1 MQQPISI
8 TAFSS
13 ISPLGETEKDIWQS
27 YQQPNH
33 ALSEKTFSK
42 LKEFCGA
49 LPKPIDDEIEILRRS
64 DLKYKSLDKSVL
76 YAIYT
81 ARQCAKNAGWN
92 SNTQFG
98 INIGSSRGATSLFE
112 TYHKDFL
119 KRDIAKTLSSPT
131 TTLGNISS
139 WVAHDLGSTGPEISH
154 SVTCSTALH
163 SMLNGIA
170 WLSGGLSDKFMVGGT
185 EAPLTAFTIA
195 QMKALKIYSNYNS
208 NTKYP
213 CQSLDMSKTKN
224 TMVLGE
230 GAAMAALEL
239 GKSKKALAH
248 IIGIGYATELLE
260 HNASLSAN
268 ATCLQKS
275 MSMAIS
281 DISPEDVDVIITH
294 TPGTKKGDQ
303 SEINA
308 IHSIFCNKIPA
319 LTTNKW
325 KIGHS
330 LGASGLFNIEMALL
344 MLKNQEFISTPFLN
358 QNVPDKINTVLIN
371 AVGFGGNAVS
381 ILLSN

>member
-8 TAFSS
+8 LAFSS
-13 ISPLGETEKDIWQS
+13 ISPLGENEKDIWES
-27 YQQPNH
+27 YLKPEH
-33 ALSEKTFSK
+33 ALSLRTFSK
-42 LKEFCGA
+42 SKAYCGA
-49 LPKPIDDEIEILRRS
+49 LPVEIEKEIEALRLS

-76 YAIYT
+76 FAIYT
-81 ARQCAKNAGWN
+81 ARKCAAKAGW
-92 SNTQFG
+92 STETEFG
-98 INIGSSRGATSLFE
+98 INIGSSRGATGLFE
-112 TYHKDFL
+112 SYHKDFL
-119 KRDIAKTLSSPT
+119 KRDKAKTLSSPT

-163 SMLNGIA
+163 ALLNGIA

-185 EAPLTAFTIA
+185 EAPLTAFTVA
-195 QMKALKIYSNYNS
+195 QMKALKIYSNHE
-208 NTKYP
+208 TETQFP
-213 CQSLDMSKTKN
+213 CRSLDETKTKN

-230 GAAMAALEL
+230 GAAMTALKL
-239 GKSKKALAH
+239 GKSKNALAH
-248 IIGIGYATELLE
+248 IIGFGYATELLE

-268 ATCLQKS
+268 ANCLQKS
-275 MSMAIS
+275 MKMAIKA
-281 DISPEDVDVIITH
+281 ISPDDVDVIITH

-308 IHSIFCNKIPA
+308 IHSVFCNKIPA

-330 LGASGLFNIEMALL
+330 LGASGLFNIEMAML
-344 MLKNQEFISTPFLN
+344 MLKNQDFINTPFIN
-358 QNVPDKINTVLIN
+358 QNPPAQIKTVLVN